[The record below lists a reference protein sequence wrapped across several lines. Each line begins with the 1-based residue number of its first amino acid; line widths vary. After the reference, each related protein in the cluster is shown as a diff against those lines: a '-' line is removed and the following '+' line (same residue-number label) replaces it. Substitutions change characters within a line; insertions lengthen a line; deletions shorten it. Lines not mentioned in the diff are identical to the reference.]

1 MKRIKINFQKTFFKN
16 DRGVD
21 HRGEGGVGMR
31 MCIARRH
38 PNSTV
43 SLGERDKEGKNVN
56 LKCRSVLLTQEVFE
70 RL

>member
-1 MKRIKINFQKTFFKN
+1 
-16 DRGVD
+16 
-21 HRGEGGVGMR
+21 MR

-43 SLGERDKEGKNVN
+43 SFGERDKEGKNVN